1 MLNKILHAP
10 VTRLKRSSP
19 EEDDELYA
27 ETLRK
32 LFDLEK
38 K

>member
-1 MLNKILHAP
+1 MVNKILHAP
-10 VTRLKRSSP
+10 LTRLKRSHR
-19 EEDDELYA
+19 EEDDDLYA